1 MASEASR
8 QESEAS
14 IKLFEGNEVIFN
26 PIKIKAV
33 VRRCSVKKVLLE
45 ISRNS
50 QENTCARVSFLI
62 KVAGLG
68 LDRYS

>member
-14 IKLFEGNEVIFN
+14 IRLFEGNEVIFN

-33 VRRCSVKKVLLE
+33 VRGCSVKKVLLE